1 MRASDGTSMHKKKRF
16 GMQILRKE
24 QVFENEMLLPTCKMM
39 QVKYKVLMENWV
51 EGGKNVQ

>member
-1 MRASDGTSMHKKKRF
+1 MHKKKRF